1 MKKSTKITLI
11 SISLILTS
19 YIMLCLCVSFK
30 VNKILDE
37 SFKSYGEI
45 NTFSDNISDNLFSAM
60 CYRNDEHREYNDI
73 YEENWHSFPI
83 TIVWLNNARSFYWYR
98 YSSAFVKGYNIPVKI
113 KLELKNFR
121 WIITNVY
128 ESP

>member
-11 SISLILTS
+11 SISLILTY

-45 NTFSDNISDNLFSAM
+45 NTFSDNILDNLFSAM

>member
-11 SISLILTS
+11 SISLILTY

-60 CYRNDEHREYNDI
+60 CYRNDEHMEYNDI

>member
-1 MKKSTKITLI
+1 MNEKSTKITLI
-11 SISLILTS
+11 SISLILTY

-83 TIVWLNNARSFYWYR
+83 TIVWLNNARSFIGTVILVR
-98 YSSAFVKGYNIPVKI
+98 
-113 KLELKNFR
+113 L
-121 WIITNVY
+121 
-128 ESP
+128 

>member
-11 SISLILTS
+11 SISLILTY